1 MQDWMQVYWADNFEP
16 FLSSGNPFLHLVVHV
31 SSHCFLNS
39 GSAFRFSKS
48 GLGGLGEQF
57 ERPYVCVSHSK
68 PLCLFV
74 WFWDGMSCEHLVS
87 MGCVR

>member
-16 FLSSGNPFLHLVVHV
+16 FLSSGNPFLHLVVHL

-57 ERPYVCVSHSK
+57 ERQAAAQPFRALRLSSSSPGYNSV
-68 PLCLFV
+68 L
-74 WFWDGMSCEHLVS
+74 HLLMQYS
-87 MGCVR
+87 SQ